1 MDDIIESIIDF
12 FNVQKLMQ
20 DIEILIIKD
29 GFKLKEWVFFCDLS
43 NGKKFILNE
52 LNVVIEKVLG
62 VNWDLIKDYLCF
74 LVKFNFFLNGKCK
87 VQKDYF
93 NNDLKF
99 ILLFMKWM
107 ILL

>member
-1 MDDIIESIIDF
+1 MIL
-12 FNVQKLMQ
+12 QKVLQ
-20 DIEILIIKD
+20 IFLLFRKG
-29 GFKLKEWVFFCDLS
+29 GFKLKEWIFFCDLS
-43 NGKKFILNE
+43 NSKKFLLNE

-74 LVKFNFFLNGKCK
+74 LVKFNFFLIWKCGI
-87 VQKDYF
+87 QKDNF
-93 NNDLKF
+93 NNDVKF